1 MSKLLDEVKRAGV
14 FYIATAEGDTPH
26 VRPFGAIEE
35 IDGKIYLVTGNTKAV
50 FKQLTANPKVEFV
63 GSYEDGSWIR
73 VAGKVKRTS
82 DIELKKKYLEL
93 RPTLQKIYKA
103 DDGVFEVLELENPVA
118 EIHKGAEI
126 IKL

>member
-26 VRPFGAIEE
+26 VRPFGAI
-35 IDGKIYLVTGNTKAV
+35 
-50 FKQLTANPKVEFV
+50 
-63 GSYEDGSWIR
+63 
-73 VAGKVKRTS
+73 
-82 DIELKKKYLEL
+82 
-93 RPTLQKIYKA
+93 
-103 DDGVFEVLELENPVA
+103 A